1 MKIIIMK
8 IIIMKIIQWT
18 FAIPN
23 KTKIQTNQNTQKP
36 NSYQKK
42 KKSPKFTFTT
52 LFNTTNPK

>member
-1 MKIIIMK
+1 MK